1 MPENRIANQRRLP
14 FWLRLAAFFIIGCG
28 AVTLLF
34 TALLY
39 FGQHSFIYHPRPY
52 GSDYPY
58 LLPKD
63 GVEIEYKMP
72 FGKQTAFY
80 IPRSDGSPKRIWVA
94 FCGNGSLALDWTG
107 LIRDYPQN
115 GDGFLLI
122 DYPGYGKNAGYAT
135 IASTRVSAD
144 AALHEL
150 ALRLHLDESRIP
162 LCVLGHS
169 LGSAAALDFA
179 VHHRV
184 EKVVLVAPFTSL
196 REEVATVV
204 GRYFAR
210 VLIENYDNRENLDT
224 IYGGNPQVRVVIFHG
239 TDDGDIPVRMSRAL
253 AKQFPKIEFRE
264 VADSDHMTVLE
275 KARESMITTMA
286 HP

>member
-1 MPENRIANQRRLP
+1 M
-14 FWLRLAAFFIIGCG
+14 AFFIIGCG
-28 AVTLLF
+28 AVILLV
-34 TALLY
+34 TAVLY

-52 GSDYPY
+52 GAIYTS

-63 GVEIEYKMP
+63 GVEIEYTMP

-80 IPRSDGSPKRIWVA
+80 IPRSEGSPKRIWVA

-107 LIRDYPQN
+107 LIREYPQN

-162 LCVLGHS
+162 LGVLGHS

-184 EKVVLVAPFTSL
+184 GRVVLIAPFTSL
-196 REEVATVV
+196 REEVATVA

-210 VLIENYDNRENLDT
+210 VLIENYDNRENLGT
-224 IYGGNPQVRVVIFHG
+224 IYRENPKVQVVIFHG
-239 TDDGDIPVRMSRAL
+239 TDDGDIPVQMSRDL
-253 AKQFPKIEFRE
+253 SRQFPKIEFRE

-275 KARESMITTMA
+275 KAREQMIKAMA
-286 HP
+286 QP